1 MKKSEIKIQILVKAQ
16 QEKVFDTFTN
26 HENYRK
32 IPLVLSSKLIEFGE
46 NNSANGKYAIREVRL
61 VGGILK
67 EQVTDIDYPNY
78 WDYQFSQWLLPL
90 DHLGGRMQFD
100 QVSNG
105 TLVTWSTS
113 YDSTKLP
120 KFFIKTIKTFNTFFL
135 HYASKKLR
143 AMALEG

>member
-1 MKKSEIKIQILVKAQ
+1 MKKSEIKIQIFVKAQ

-32 IPLVLSSKLIEFGE
+32 IPLVLSSELIEVGE
-46 NNSANGKYAIREVRL
+46 NNTANGKNAIREVRL
-61 VGGILK
+61 VGGTLK
-67 EQVTDIDYPNY
+67 ETVTAIDYPNY
-78 WDYQFSQWLLPL
+78 WDYQFSKWMLPL
-90 DHLGGRMQFD
+90 DHLGGRMQFE

-113 YDSTKLP
+113 YDSAKLP
-120 KFFIKTIKTFNTFFL
+120 KFIINTINAINTTFL

-143 AMALEG
+143 NMALEA